1 MGITTIPTNGTGN
14 NEAHTTIADNP
25 DVENPNIQNPDPH
38 HETIHSPL
46 VINEIPAS
54 RRRGRPP
61 GATNRIPKPT
71 KKDKGK
77 SQILIHND
85 AESNKK
91 RKTME
96 TSAPF
101 SSYASDPTITEVPS
115 NTSSTPNPSP
125 FSLDFIRQLM
135 LHPES
140 ASLLVNDGIINPTLI
155 SLINNQPPSHNS
167 PTSIFNGPYGIVS
180 DEETSDNENMNI
192 NDISAIEIGT
202 QSDLLTH
209 DPSGTYENRNGTDLK
224 VDANVETDGINSPT
238 GQLLYSSTG
247 EAHNE

>member
-1 MGITTIPTNGTGN
+1 
-14 NEAHTTIADNP
+14 
-25 DVENPNIQNPDPH
+25 
-38 HETIHSPL
+38 
-46 VINEIPAS
+46 
-54 RRRGRPP
+54 
-61 GATNRIPKPT
+61 
-71 KKDKGK
+71 
-77 SQILIHND
+77 
-85 AESNKK
+85 
-91 RKTME
+91 ME

-140 ASLLVNDGIINPTLI
+140 VSLLVNDGIINPTLI

-167 PTSIFNGPYGIVS
+167 PTSIFNGPYGIAS

-192 NDISAIEIGT
+192 NDISVIEIGT
-202 QSDLLTH
+202 LSYLLTH
-209 DPSGTYENRNGTDLK
+209 DPSGTYEIRNGTDLK
-224 VDANVETDGINSPT
+224 VDANVETDGINFPT